1 MNASGTSHSRNSF
14 RQKTGIRW
22 HMAQHLKFHSEV
34 ENKKEKM
41 KRRKNRK
48 KTVKQLFV
56 TFAENKTPHYAVLEY
71 NFRSL
76 L

>member
-1 MNASGTSHSRNSF
+1 
-14 RQKTGIRW
+14 
-22 HMAQHLKFHSEV
+22 MAQHLKFHSEV
-34 ENKKEKM
+34 GNKKEKRERTG
-41 KRRKNRK
+41 KKP

-56 TFAENKTPHYAVLEY
+56 TFAENKTPLHITPQNAVLEY